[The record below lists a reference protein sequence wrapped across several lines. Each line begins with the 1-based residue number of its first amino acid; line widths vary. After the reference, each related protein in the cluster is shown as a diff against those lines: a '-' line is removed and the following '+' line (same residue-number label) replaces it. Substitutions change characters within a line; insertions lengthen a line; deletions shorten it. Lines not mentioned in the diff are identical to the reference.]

1 MSSISTQFVYV
12 DLSFILGQGSKSSS
26 PSPPGGTTIPLVPV
40 AVGVAIGAVLVVV
53 AVVVVVCCRRCLN
66 NRKPLDTS
74 RALICLYWFRLSVL
88 SCQFICL
95 FMYSLAQ
102 CRPI

>member
-1 MSSISTQFVYV
+1 MSSISTHFVYV

-26 PSPPGGTTIPLVPV
+26 PSPPSGTTFPVVPV
-40 AVGVAIGAVLVVV
+40 AVGIAVGAVLVVV
-53 AVVVVVCCRRCLN
+53 AVVVVVCCCRCRN
-66 NRKPLDTS
+66 NRKPLDAS
-74 RALICLYWFRLSVL
+74 RALICLYWFCLSVL
-88 SCQFICL
+88 SCLFICL